1 MVNKKMLFLFV
12 SIFPVI
18 YLIYLFHQYLLGLF
32 NVTQLKLSNNF
43 FVLISGAGFIMLTN
57 LLLVQQ
63 LKPKMAGFVFLAWS
77 MLKIMLVL
85 AYFAFFILPKNIQ
98 IQNSTI
104 YDLLII
110 YVVFLVYEVAFSIKL
125 IEK

>member
-63 LKPKMAGFVFLAWS
+63 LKPKMTGFVFLAWS